1 MCRSIKPLHNFDP
14 PAADDE
20 IQAAALQYV
29 RKVSGSRTP
38 SRANEAAFTKAVE
51 EVATATRVLLDTLVT
66 RAPARNRA
74 VEAEKARRRAARRDR
89 ASE

>member
-1 MCRSIKPLHNFDP
+1 MCRSIKALHNFDP
-14 PAADDE
+14 PAEDDE
-20 IQAAALQYV
+20 IHAAALQYV

-38 SRANEAAFTKAVE
+38 SRANEVAFTTAVE
-51 EVATATRVLLDTLVT
+51 EVAAATRALLDALVT

-89 ASE
+89 APE